1 MKLDFSTYPLD
12 IYSDPASKALLSTI
26 EDTIPS
32 LSYSNLSLSQ
42 AIMSSLVRN
51 FAGAGLLSLVD
62 NIAIGMKGEQARKG
76 LSNMFKEQAI
86 NIQKD
91 PETLVKE
98 AQINLMATACI
109 MEYLTS
115 MESGSWSNGVK
126 NISKVLIGILSL
138 ENPLNV
144 IVKSTMEICRKY
156 EDICQVY
163 HIAFLL
169 NVYKAN
175 PNTIDVVKKLII
187 EALCKDSNSSSS
199 FSTKDRP
206 FLFFDSSSKSLYN
219 NLKERI
225 GFLEKETR
233 TYNII
238 YDPFIKWYITER

>member
-1 MKLDFSTYPLD
+1 MHNG
-12 IYSDPASKALLSTI
+12 
-26 EDTIPS
+26 IP
-32 LSYSNLSLSQ
+32 
-42 AIMSSLVRN
+42 
-51 FAGAGLLSLVD
+51 
-62 NIAIGMKGEQARKG
+62 NI
-76 LSNMFKEQAI
+76 
-86 NIQKD
+86 
-91 PETLVKE
+91 
-98 AQINLMATACI
+98 
-109 MEYLTS
+109 
-115 MESGSWSNGVK
+115 NGVK

-138 ENPLNV
+138 ENPLKV